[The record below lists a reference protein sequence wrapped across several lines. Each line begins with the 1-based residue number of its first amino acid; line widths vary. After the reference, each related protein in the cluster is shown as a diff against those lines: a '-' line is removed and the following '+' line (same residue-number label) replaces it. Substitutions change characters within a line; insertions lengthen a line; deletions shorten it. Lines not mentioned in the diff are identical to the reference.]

1 MNKVISILEDFGWA
15 VLMLV
20 LIIVAAGILVLLAVP
35 AGTVFLIN
43 EAVTTIKRKY
53 EERKRSDSEDMCEQ
67 KGAED
72 NASDG
77 DAARDTTGAE
87 HSGHKDEF

>member
-1 MNKVISILEDFGWA
+1 
-15 VLMLV
+15 MLV

-77 DAARDTTGAE
+77 DVTRDTTGAE

>member
-35 AGTVFLIN
+35 ACIVFLIN

-53 EERKRSDSEDMCEQ
+53 EERKRSDSADMCEQ
-67 KGAED
+67 ESAED

-77 DAARDTTGAE
+77 EAARDTTGAE
-87 HSGHKDEF
+87 HPGHNDEF

>member
-35 AGTVFLIN
+35 ACIVLLIN

-53 EERKRSDSEDMCEQ
+53 AERNRDNSADMCDEESAEDSASDSD
-67 KGAED
+67 D
-72 NASDG
+72 
-77 DAARDTTGAE
+77 ARDTAGTESAG
-87 HSGHKDEF
+87 GDDEF

>member
-35 AGTVFLIN
+35 ACIVFLIN

-53 EERKRSDSEDMCEQ
+53 EERKRSDSADMCGEESA
-67 KGAED
+67 KD
-72 NASDG
+72 SASDS
-77 DAARDTTGAE
+77 DAARDTAGTESTG
-87 HSGHKDEF
+87 GDDEF